1 MADEIDPRETHTC
14 QPTCDAE
21 LLFVAR
27 LEVTRLTRE
36 LEAARE
42 RDNTRIHE
50 LDRARQDAIDARRN
64 LAAAREEL
72 ETLQAAGE
80 RLITPEVHE
89 SVQYRLRGHLWH
101 ERQMRE
107 ASDRNCQVATE
118 RAGRATELLRVV
130 RRLIGEFYQ
139 VPRRRTWIEQCDA
152 FLSPG

>member
-14 QPTCDAE
+14 QPPCDAE

-50 LDRARQDAIDARRN
+50 LDRTRQDAIDARRG
-64 LAAAREEL
+64 LAVAREEFTAEL
-72 ETLQAAGE
+72 GETWRTAYGYRDQARAATERAEKDRGE
-80 RLITPEVHE
+80 AL
-89 SVQYRLRGHLWH
+89 H

-107 ASDRNCQVATE
+107 ASDRDCQVATE
-118 RAGRATELLRVV
+118 RDERATELLRVV
-130 RRLIGEFYQ
+130 RRLIGASRSDEYGIAT
-139 VPRRRTWIEQCDA
+139 PTA
-152 FLSPG
+152 PA

>member
-14 QPTCDAE
+14 QPPCDAE

-27 LEVTRLTRE
+27 LEVTRLTSE

-80 RLITPEVHE
+80 RLITPEVHQA
-89 SVQYRLRGHLWH
+89 VKDRLRGEL
-101 ERQMRE
+101 R
-107 ASDRNCQVATE
+107 AATE
-118 RAGRATELLRVV
+118 RAEALQAELESHANQELAWKLQLNSIRERAERATELLRKNEYADID
-130 RRLIGEFYQ
+130 L
-139 VPRRRTWIEQCDA
+139 D
-152 FLSPG
+152 SH